1 MKVDEVRVNAWI
13 KDCAE
18 TPTLAGIYNNRKFV
32 ETEDLL
38 PLG

>member
-1 MKVDEVRVNAWI
+1 MLKVDEVRVNAWI

-18 TPTLAGIYNNRKFV
+18 TPTVGIYNNRNFV
-32 ETEDLL
+32 ETDDLL